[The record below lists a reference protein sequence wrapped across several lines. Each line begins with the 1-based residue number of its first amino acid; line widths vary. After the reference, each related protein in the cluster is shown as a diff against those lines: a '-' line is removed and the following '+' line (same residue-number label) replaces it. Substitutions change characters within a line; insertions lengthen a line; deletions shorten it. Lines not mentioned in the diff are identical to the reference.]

1 MFFHIKELQYNAKPD
16 KPDPVYAKK
25 LQEILGGQFGEMSVM
40 IQYLF
45 QGWNC
50 RGEQKYRDMLLDIGT
65 EEIAHVEMIATM
77 IAQLLDHAPVREQ
90 EEAAEH
96 PVMNAVL
103 GGTNVQDSIVNTV
116 LGGMNPQHVIV
127 SGIGATPT
135 DSVGYPWNSRYT
147 IASGNLLADF
157 RANLN
162 AESQGRLQVCRLYEM
177 TTDRGVRDMLS
188 FLIARDTMHQNQWM
202 AAIEE
207 LEMKQKAIVPS
218 TFPQQLEKQEV
229 SYAFMNFSAGEES
242 KGGRWA
248 SGKSMDGQAE
258 FEYVAKPEA
267 MGQTPHLV
275 PSPPYIHGTPPAPG
289 QFGAAGANQAEYVT
303 Q

>member
-16 KPDPVYAKK
+16 KPDAVYAKK
-25 LQEILGGQFGEMSVM
+25 LQEVLGGQFGEITVM
-40 IQYLF
+40 MQYLF

-65 EEIAHVEMIATM
+65 EEIAHVEMLSIM
-77 IAQLLDHAPVREQ
+77 IAQLLDNAPVQDQ
-90 EEAAEH
+90 EEAANKPILNAAMGGMNVEDAIVKT
-96 PVMNAVL
+96 VMA
-103 GGTNVQDSIVNTV
+103 
-116 LGGMNPQHVIV
+116 GMNPQHVIV
-127 SGIGATPT
+127 SGLGATPT

-177 TTDRGVRDMLS
+177 TADRGVRDMLS

-207 LEMKQKAIVPS
+207 LEKNQKPIVPS
-218 TFPQQLEKQEV
+218 TFPQGLEKQQV
-229 SYAFMNFSAGEES
+229 SYSFMNFSSGEES
-242 KGGRWA
+242 KQGRWA
-248 SGKSMDGQAE
+248 QGTSMDGQGE
-258 FEYVAKPEA
+258 FEYITHPEA
-267 MGQTPHLV
+267 MGQMPVLL
-275 PSPPYIHGTPPAPG
+275 PPPLYVHGTPPTSHNP
-289 QFGAAGANQAEYVT
+289 VDVR
-303 Q
+303 

>member
-25 LQEILGGQFGEMSVM
+25 LHEVLGGQFGEITVM
-40 IQYLF
+40 VQYLF

-65 EEIAHVEMIATM
+65 EEMAHVEMLATM
-77 IAQLLDHAPVREQ
+77 IAQLLDNAPVREQ

-96 PVMNAVL
+96 PILNAVL
-103 GGTNVQDSIVNTV
+103 GGSNVEDSIIKTV
-116 LGGMNPQHVIV
+116 LSGMSPQHVIV
-127 SGIGATPT
+127 SGLGATPT

-162 AESQGRLQVCRLYEM
+162 AESQGRMQVCRLYEM
-177 TTDRGVRDMLS
+177 TTDKGVRDMLS

-207 LEMKQKAIVPS
+207 LEMREKAIVPS
-218 TFPQQLEKQEV
+218 TFPQDLEKQEV

-242 KGGRWA
+242 KAGRWA

-258 FEYVAKPEA
+258 FEYISKPEA
-267 MGQTPHLV
+267 MGQIPQLI
-275 PSPPYIHGTPPAPG
+275 PSPPYIHGTSPTPQQPIVKGVNEASYIK
-289 QFGAAGANQAEYVT
+289 Q
-303 Q
+303 